1 MGARAAYHVH
11 AVAADEGGEAAPPT
25 FQRLFSIQHTDFH
38 SDARLFAEPQSAHR
52 VNAILQ
58 TTVCVCC
65 CEIFNPPWR
74 YPPLA
79 FFLIRGG
86 TPGPAAHADRI
97 QPRGA
102 AGDLPGPLSGFVSMA
117 IAPPTKN

>member
-58 TTVCVCC
+58 RLCV
-65 CEIFNPPWR
+65 FVVVK
-74 YPPLA
+74 
-79 FFLIRGG
+79 FLTHHGG
-86 TPGPAAHADRI
+86 THPS
-97 QPRGA
+97 
-102 AGDLPGPLSGFVSMA
+102 LFF
-117 IAPPTKN
+117 